1 MYILGETYMQRKHT
15 LLIILFVLVLIFTLS
30 LVACS
35 KKSSNNTE
43 DTPSPAPG
51 PTPSTQSY
59 VLEFSSSS
67 NEMGTVS
74 ARTSTGTIQSGSSIQ
89 EGTAIT
95 ISATANAGYSL
106 DGWYVSNQKVG
117 AASEY
122 TLNMPSA
129 NVNVQ
134 ARFTANQYAL
144 NYSSEDTNKGT
155 VASSTASGSNV
166 AYKTSITITA
176 TANTGYSFDGWYK
189 GTEKV
194 STSLEYTFTMPAE
207 ATTVVAKFV
216 ANTYALIYSS
226 EDNAK
231 GSVTSSIVSG
241 SSVAFGTSV
250 VISATANS
258 GYTFEGWYKG
268 TEKIN
273 SSAQY
278 AFNMPAEATA
288 LVAKFTT
295 NSYALIYSSE
305 DTNKG
310 IVEGTITS
318 GTNVAFGSSVTIR
331 AIANTGYSFDGWYEG
346 TQKINA
352 PAEYTFTMP
361 ASAKTYIAKFVIN
374 KYTLVYASEDT
385 SKGTVQCSITSGSEV
400 DFNTSVIVT
409 SVDNTGYD
417 FEGWY
422 KGTSKVS
429 PDSTYV
435 FNMPAEAVV
444 LQAKFVAEKRNVY
457 FYDGTSL
464 VETIEVDYNTK
475 VTPPSVSKLNYN
487 FIGWYEDRTFNTI
500 FDNRDITT
508 NLNLYARWEQA
519 VIYYDVRFLDWDD
532 AQIGAT
538 QSVEQGKSA
547 IIPASPTRIGYD
559 FTGWTST
566 SSYAAVTEDVTVH
579 ATYTKKQFTITFLM
593 EENGSTYTTQ
603 QVRYLEQVV
612 LPMTPT
618 QADYIFTAWFY
629 NGYAY
634 DFSLAVDDNLTLYA
648 TWTEKPPVT
657 YTVTFYDGTGLDKQV
672 VDTQT
677 VVSGGAATAPASPQK
692 VGYVFKEWDKAF
704 DNITADL
711 DVYAT
716 YDEAT
721 QEVTFV
727 YYLGDELKEVP
738 QVVSYGAAAVAPVSY
753 QRTGYT
759 FVEWDKAFDNVT
771 EDLVVTAV
779 YEIKMF
785 TAIYYNGAEELLRNQ
800 AEYGGIF
807 PVPATPSV
815 AGYSFIGWYK
825 DGGFLEVFDFTEAVT
840 DNANVYGKFEEIVL
854 ESYTVTFIDYDGTP
868 VSEQTVVRGNA
879 AIDPG
884 RLTRTGYTFTGWNKE
899 FDNITSN
906 LEVIAQYSINQY
918 TVTYLAE
925 DRSTEIG
932 QEVVDYNSDASE
944 LVTPPSI
951 NGKTFVRWSSDI
963 TRVTKTITV
972 YAIYDTHVLNVY
984 FVEQDNTPITSQL
997 VSYGNTASVPD
1008 TPVKTGYIFLG
1019 WYANDSL
1026 TVAYDFN
1033 TVITDED
1040 GTYIYAAWE
1049 EASGLYSVY
1058 FKDYD
1063 GNSYGNVQRIVAG
1076 YYALEPNAPDKL
1088 GVEFDGWYIEGTN
1101 TKFDFDTMPI
1111 TRTITLIARAK

>member
-1 MYILGETYMQRKHT
+1 MQRRHT
-15 LLIILFVLVLIFTLS
+15 LLIIFVVLILILTLS

-35 KKSSNNTE
+35 KKTSSNTE
-43 DTPSPAPG
+43 DTPSPTPGPTPG

-59 VLEFSSSS
+59 VLEFSSSN
-67 NEMGTVS
+67 NEMGNVS
-74 ARTSTGTIQSGSSIQ
+74 ARTSSGTVQSGSSIQ
-89 EGTAIT
+89 EETPIT
-95 ISATANAGYSL
+95 ISAIANTGYSL

-117 AASEY
+117 AANEY
-122 TLNMPSA
+122 AFNMPSA
-129 NVNVQ
+129 NISVQ
-134 ARFTANQYAL
+134 ARFTANQYTL
-144 NYSSEDTNKGT
+144 TYSSEDTNKGT
-155 VASSTASGSNV
+155 VTSSIASGTNV
-166 AYKTSITITA
+166 AYKTSVTLTA
-176 TANTGYSFDGWYK
+176 TPSTGYSFDGWYK
-189 GTEKV
+189 GTEKI
-194 STSLEYTFTMPAE
+194 STSVEYTFEMPAS
-207 ATTVVAKFV
+207 ATTLTAKFI
-216 ANTYALIYSS
+216 ANSYALTYSS
-226 EDNAK
+226 EDTNK
-231 GSVTSSIVSG
+231 GTVVSSTVS
-241 SSVAFGTSV
+241 GTSV
-250 VISATANS
+250 SFGANVVVSATANT

-268 TEKIN
+268 TEKV
-273 SSAQY
+273 STSAQY
-278 AFNMPAEATA
+278 AFNMPANTLN
-288 LVAKFTT
+288 LVAKFMA
-295 NSYALIYSSE
+295 NSYALIYSTE
-305 DTNKG
+305 NTNKG
-310 IVEGTITS
+310 TVDGTITS
-318 GTNVAFGSSVTIR
+318 GTNVSYGSSVTIR
-331 AIANTGYSFDGWYEG
+331 ATANTGYTFDGWYEG
-346 TQKINA
+346 TEKLNA

-361 ASAKTYIAKFVIN
+361 ASAKTYIAKFTIN
-374 KYTLVYASEDT
+374 QHILMFTSEDT
-385 SKGTVQCSITSGSEV
+385 TKGTVEGTITSGSNV
-400 DFNTSVIVT
+400 DYNTNVVLTASA
-409 SVDNTGYD
+409 NTGYI

-422 KGTSKVS
+422 DGSSKVH
-429 PDSTYV
+429 DNGIYAFT
-435 FNMPAEAVV
+435 MPNDNVV
-444 LQAKFVAEKRNVY
+444 LQAKFIPEKRNVY

-475 VTPPSVSKLNYN
+475 VTPPSVTKVNHN
-487 FIGWYEDRTFNTI
+487 FIGWYEDRTFNTL
-500 FDNRDITT
+500 FDNRDITA
-508 NLNLYARWEQA
+508 NLNLYARWEQT
-519 VIYYDVRFLDWDD
+519 VIYYDVRFVDWDET
-532 AQIGAT
+532 QIGAT
-538 QSVEQGKSA
+538 QTVEQGKSA
-547 IIPASPTRIGYD
+547 IIPASPTRVGYD
-559 FTGWTST
+559 FAGWNSS
-566 SSYAAVTEDVTVH
+566 SSYVAVTQDVTVY
-579 ATYTKKQFTITFLM
+579 ATYTKKEFTITFLM

-603 QVRYLEQVV
+603 QVKYLEQVV

-618 QADYIFTAWFY
+618 QTDYIFTAWFY

-634 DFSLAVDDNLTLYA
+634 DFSLQVDDNLTLYA

-692 VGYVFKEWDKAF
+692 VGYIFKEWDKTF

-727 YYLGDELKEVP
+727 YYVGDELQEVP
-738 QVVSYGAAAVAPVSY
+738 QVVSYGAAAIAPVSY

-779 YEIKMF
+779 YEIKTF
-785 TAIYYNGAEELLRNQ
+785 TAIYYNGVEELLRNQ

-825 DGGFLEVFDFTEAVT
+825 DSGFLEVFDFTEEVT

-884 RLTRTGYTFTGWNKE
+884 RLTRTGYTFTGWDKE

-925 DRSTEIG
+925 DRSTELG

-944 LVTPPSI
+944 LVTPPAIS
-951 NGKTFVRWSSDI
+951 GKTFVRWSSDI
-963 TRVTKTITV
+963 TRVTKTTTV

-984 FVEQDNTPITSQL
+984 FVEQDGTPITSQL

-1019 WYANDSL
+1019 WYANDAL

-1033 TVITDED
+1033 TVITDEN

-1088 GVEFDGWYIEGTN
+1088 GVEFDGWYIEGTD
-1101 TKFDFDTMPI
+1101 TKFEFDTMPI